1 MKGNSGRADNII
13 KNAKGARSDLP
24 SIGTILM
31 EHLDSLYSTA
41 YGLIK
46 NKEIAE
52 DLVQDT
58 CLKAVKYF
66 DKLRSREKA
75 KQWLFKILMNTFIN
89 KYRKIVKEPPIL
101 ELDLND
107 SILAYASSNN
117 NSKLD
122 PEKILLKRD
131 IDNKIKEALDNLH
144 IDMRSVVLL
153 SDVEGFT
160 YQEISKMLHC
170 PPGTVA
176 SRLYRGRRFLREY
189 LWKFVNR
196 SGSG

>member
-1 MKGNSGRADNII
+1 MKEKLGSFIDRDII
-13 KNAKGARSDLP
+13 EGSEEIAP
-24 SIGTILM
+24 SLEEILM
-31 EHLDSLYSTA
+31 NHLDAMYSTA
-41 YGLIK
+41 YRLVK
-46 NKEIAE
+46 NKVITE

-66 DKLRSREKA
+66 GKLRSREKA

-89 KYRKIVKEPPIL
+89 KYRKKIKEPPIL
-101 ELDLND
+101 ELDLSE
-107 SILAYASSNN
+107 SIQAYASG
-117 NSKLD
+117 NSGNKLN
-122 PEKILLKRD
+122 PEKLLLKRD
-131 IDNKIKEALDNLH
+131 FNNKIKEAMDNLH
-144 IDMRSVVLL
+144 VDMRSVVLL